1 MLSKETYPL
10 HHGSNRKHRARHNT
24 GVLVTTLAQG
34 DALAKLLI
42 EKGLITHDEYMEKLS
57 TERAAYQKLFNPT
70 VQ

>member
-1 MLSKETYPL
+1 MLVAVPARRF
-10 HHGSNRKHRARHNT
+10 HHNLCCIRSS
-24 GVLVTTLAQG
+24 QG

-42 EKGLITHDEYMEKLS
+42 EKGLITRDEYMKKLA